1 MKMMKKLLIIILFA
15 NFSLLFSQVNNCNLE
30 STYFE
35 DLKRVDVDAVKCLA
49 KNSEKPNTL
58 FLVFAR
64 WCEPCMWHLPTFMSI
79 EKEYNVDLYVLLID
93 VENSQMTELSKD
105 YVWER
110 YPSAKVVVLKDF
122 PKRGKGKKYKD
133 FINAISPPE
142 FEKLYDMS
150 KYFVLD
156 NKGDVVLVTSWK
168 DSKGDPDWKDDR
180 PMVKRLVLPLLQ
192 KKNGKL
198 VNVQSLFS
206 TIKTIKFNSKDP

>member
-1 MKMMKKLLIIILFA
+1 MLFKIILFT
-15 NFSLLFSQVNNCNLE
+15 LLFCFQTVCSQVNNCNLE

-58 FLVFAR
+58 FFVFAR
-64 WCEPCMWHLPTFMSI
+64 WCEPCMWHLPTFMGI
-79 EKEYNVDLYVLLID
+79 EKEYDVDLYVLLID
-93 VENSQMTELSKD
+93 LENSQMTELAKD

-110 YPSAKVVVLKDF
+110 YPSAKIVVLKDF

-133 FINAISPPE
+133 FINAITPPS
-142 FEKLYDMS
+142 FEKIDDMS

-156 NKGDVVLVTSWK
+156 NEGDVVLVTSWK

-192 KKNGKL
+192 KKTE
-198 VNVQSLFS
+198 SS
-206 TIKTIKFNSKDP
+206 